1 MSQTLYRKYRPQTF
15 ADVIGQN
22 HIKITLQNEII
33 SEQVAHAYLF
43 TGPRGIGKTSLARI
57 LAKSLN
63 CETKKEKETEPC
75 NTCHSCVAITQ
86 GNSFDIIEIDAA
98 THTQVDK
105 VRDNII
111 ENINFPPHG
120 KYKVFIIDEVHMLS
134 TAAFNALL
142 KTLEEPPAF
151 VVFIL
156 CTTEAYKLPET
167 IISRCQRFDFK
178 KVSAELITGKLK
190 KIVAEEKLNIHN
202 NVLATIALRSGG
214 FIRDAE
220 SLLGQIT
227 SIITPDKKE
236 ITLADVEAIIPRSD
250 FLALANLAAAVIDK
264 NAKAGLETINQLVTD
279 GVDLERFNLDALDYF
294 RKMIL
299 IKLGLKNQSEDIA
312 GLGEDAVNKLLVQ
325 AEKIEMCFLM
335 KILDKLISIQSAL
348 KDAEIPQLPLE
359 IAMVELCEEEE
370 KEIEKQKNKEI
381 KGNEENKVN
390 AETQNKNEDIDVSS
404 RLHLE
409 PTCSKENTSI
419 SKNITLEQIKSAWQE
434 IIKASQNVNHSLPLI
449 LKASY
454 PLTITNNLLEIGSEF
469 DIHIQKLKSNTC
481 LNNAE
486 QIFSQVL
493 NSTIR
498 LKPITISHEKAEEL
512 KQEFNLSAPE
522 LPPAD
527 IEEIA
532 KSFGGKVIE

>member
-120 KYKVFIIDEVHMLS
+120 KYKIFIIDEVHMLS

-142 KTLEEPPAF
+142 KTLEEPPTF

-227 SIITPDKKE
+227 SIITQDKKE

-359 IAMVELCEEEE
+359 IAVVELCEEEE

>member
-120 KYKVFIIDEVHMLS
+120 KYKIFIIDEVHMLS

-142 KTLEEPPAF
+142 KTLEEPPTF

-390 AETQNKNEDIDVSS
+390 AETQNKNEDIDVGS

-493 NSTIR
+493 NSFVR
-498 LKPITISHEKAEEL
+498 LKPITFSHEKAEEL

>member
-63 CETKKEKETEPC
+63 CETRKEKETEPC
-75 NTCHSCVAITQ
+75 NTCHSCQAITS

-120 KYKVFIIDEVHMLS
+120 KYKIFIIDEVHMLS

-142 KTLEEPPAF
+142 KTLEEPPTF

-264 NAKAGLETINQLVTD
+264 NAKAGLEAINQLVTD

-359 IAMVELCEEEE
+359 IAVVELCEEEE

-381 KGNEENKVN
+381 KGNEENKVK
-390 AETQNKNEDIDVSS
+390 AETQNKNEDIDVGS

-409 PTCSKENTSI
+409 PTCNKENTSI

-512 KQEFNLSAPE
+512 KQEFNLS
-522 LPPAD
+522 
-527 IEEIA
+527 
-532 KSFGGKVIE
+532 

>member
-1 MSQTLYRKYRPQTF
+1 MSQTLYRKYRPQIF

-43 TGPRGIGKTSLARI
+43 TGPHGIGKTSLARI

-142 KTLEEPPAF
+142 KTLEEPPTF

-250 FLALANLAAAVIDK
+250 FLALANLAAALIDK
-264 NAKAGLETINQLVTD
+264 NAKAGLETINQLVAD

-299 IKLGLKNQSEDIA
+299 IKLGLKNQSENIA
-312 GLGEDAVNKLLVQ
+312 GLSEEVVNKLIEQ
-325 AEKIEMCFLM
+325 AEKIEINFLI
-335 KILDKLISIQSAL
+335 KILDKLISIQNAL

-359 IAMVELCEEEE
+359 IAVVELCEEE

-390 AETQNKNEDIDVSS
+390 AETQNKNEDIEVGS

-493 NSTIR
+493 NSFVR
-498 LKPITISHEKAEEL
+498 LKPITFSHEKAEEL